1 METDG
6 SLKFDTK
13 VDTAGFEK
21 GNDSLLKAAERLT
34 AAIESLSARMDH
46 AFSSSGA
53 SAGTMARQVDGVTD
67 AAKKARD
74 ELERLK
80 KEKAETFSG
89 TITNNNETPSSIP
102 DDGKRYDIYGNDVD
116 AIIAKNRELELP
128 PDRHPQR

>member
-53 SAGTMARQVDGVTD
+53 SAGTMARQVRQ
-67 AAKKARD
+67 KKPGMNWNG
-74 ELERLK
+74 
-80 KEKAETFSG
+80 S
-89 TITNNNETPSSIP
+89 
-102 DDGKRYDIYGNDVD
+102 KRKRQKPFRGPLRIIMRRHHPFLMMGN
-116 AIIAKNRELELP
+116 AMIFMGMM
-128 PDRHPQR
+128 